1 MLPRWSLLAQAKCYA
16 AKLTPK
22 LTPSCWKQLKTSSE
36 MERATLARPY
46 AEAIAKLASENSSW
60 AQWSERL
67 TLLTMVACDSQIQDL
82 AGNPAIS
89 TTRVTEVLL
98 SVCGDKLG
106 HEGKN
111 LIQLLVEN
119 KRLGLLPEIS
129 ASFEILKAEQ
139 EGELTAH
146 IASAF
151 TLDTDQMASLI
162 SKLEAKFSRKVTA
175 TQSIDETLIGGVVI
189 QVGDEVMDA
198 SVRGGLEALAVT
210 LKA

>member
-1 MLPRWSLLAQAKCYA
+1 
-16 AKLTPK
+16 
-22 LTPSCWKQLKTSSE
+22 